1 MAFVA
6 GWPDSSLVAVAV
18 PDSAQFTV
26 GAGEPGLPGLP
37 AAPGRAWAVPTTVLI
52 ASGTASSSAPAPNA
66 IRFPMRG
73 TLSRFTGAPFDR
85 AKVSD
90 SSRQLRTRS
99 GKGNRLPYDYGPEN
113 TLIRGRMGR
122 GAAGTRASAG
132 GWRGLRGGLGGAG
145 GVGGL
150 PGCPH

>member
-1 MAFVA
+1 MAFAA
-6 GWPDSSLVAVAV
+6 GSPDSSLVAVAV

-26 GAGEPGLPGLP
+26 GAGDPGLPGLP
-37 AAPGRAWAVPTTVLI
+37 AAPGRAWAVPTTVLT

-99 GKGNRLPYDYGPEN
+99 SKCNRLRYDYGPEN

-122 GAAGTRASAG
+122 GDAGVSWRLAG
-132 GWRGLRGGLGGAG
+132 APRRIGGPGG
-145 GVGGL
+145 
-150 PGCPH
+150 

>member
-85 AKVSD
+85 PRFRTQVDKLHE
-90 SSRQLRTRS
+90 SSH
-99 GKGNRLPYDYGPEN
+99 K
-113 TLIRGRMGR
+113 
-122 GAAGTRASAG
+122 
-132 GWRGLRGGLGGAG
+132 
-145 GVGGL
+145 
-150 PGCPH
+150 